1 MLQSDNP
8 DDYVCATGVSHS
20 VRDLC
25 EYVFSSLG
33 LDYNNF
39 ISIDEKHFRPEE
51 LHDLKGDS
59 SKLRNELGWQPKWN
73 LDYTLDSIVKWHR
86 NWLSEKN
93 TQEQCLQ
100 EIAAYLK
107 N

>member
-1 MLQSDNP
+1 MWLMLQSDNP

-51 LHDLKGDS
+51 LENLKGDS
-59 SKLRNELGWQPKWN
+59 SKLRKALNWQPEYTFETM
-73 LDYTLDSIVKWHR
+73 LDEMIKY
-86 NWLSEKN
+86 WLEYYGK
-93 TQEQCLQ
+93 
-100 EIAAYLK
+100 
-107 N
+107 